1 MPVTPYCATSPNG
14 TAAAS
19 RTMNSVVRLGGGE
32 FVVLLP
38 FTDLEGAEVVG
49 RWLLEVVAPQVE
61 DVDGMPIRHT
71 VSASIAMMDRSTA
84 ALDAV
89 MKHADAA
96 LYVAEANDRHRVERW
111 TDEVA
116 DTSGMAI
123 VALS

>member
-1 MPVTPYCATSPNG
+1 
-14 TAAAS
+14 
-19 RTMNSVVRLGGGE
+19 
-32 FVVLLP
+32 
-38 FTDLEGAEVVG
+38 
-49 RWLLEVVAPQVE
+49 
-61 DVDGMPIRHT
+61 
-71 VSASIAMMDRSTA
+71 MMDRSTA

-89 MKHADAA
+89 MKHEDAA